1 MELVWGITIAVL
13 GLLAW
18 GGQALTWFAPGTAA
32 RLSLVERED
41 TVEDVYWADI
51 RGEALWDLAVLW
63 VLPAAGIL
71 LSAGHA
77 TWAYLGLIGG
87 STYVYFAGRGILTRL
102 ELQRRGFRIGEPGSV
117 RLGLA
122 MLSVWA
128 AAGLIT
134 IGVAVADLA

>member
-1 MELVWGITIAVL
+1 M
-13 GLLAW
+13 
-18 GGQALTWFAPGTAA
+18 
-32 RLSLVERED
+32 
-41 TVEDVYWADI
+41 
-51 RGEALWDLAVLW
+51 
-63 VLPAAGIL
+63 LPAAGIL
-71 LSAGHA
+71 LIAGHA

-87 STYVYFAGRGILTRL
+87 SMYVYFAGRGILTRL